1 MATTC
6 EMAGLKEKCEIE
18 FEGHTDDVVLKRF
31 KDCWRLLLD
40 TESVPKSGTNA
51 NATEV
56 ALDFI
61 YGDSRLTAPL
71 RRYRDVVGAAL
82 FVENALDVVI
92 AAAERKRDA
101 AKAENAARNDGRDR
115 AGEGIHAAFHHM
127 LTDRRLM
134 IKRVC
139 MHLRNGERADDKT
152 LHALPHD
159 PTWPNVRERKRAAMA
174 RELETMSDE
183 DDDGFGP
190 IRQGKPVPKGGKLID
205 Y

>member
-1 MATTC
+1 MLPTC
-6 EMAGLKEKCEIE
+6 EMAGMKDDCEIE
-18 FEGHTDDVVLKRF
+18 LEALSDDEVLKRF
-31 KDCWRLLLD
+31 KFCWHLLLD
-40 TESVPKSGTNA
+40 TESVPQSGTNA
-51 NATEV
+51 EAKKI
-56 ALDFI
+56 ARSLL
-61 YGDSRLTAPL
+61 YGYSTLTAPL

-82 FVENALDVVI
+82 FLEDALDVVI

-115 AGEGIHAAFHHM
+115 AGEGTHTAFHHM
-127 LTDRRLM
+127 LNDRRLM

-139 MHLRNGERADDKT
+139 MHLRHGERSDAKT

-159 PTWPNVRERKRAAMA
+159 PTWPNVRERKRAAIA
-174 RELETMSDE
+174 RELETMSGE

-190 IRQGKPVPKGGKLID
+190 IKRGKPVPKGGKLID

>member
-1 MATTC
+1 
-6 EMAGLKEKCEIE
+6 MAGFDGECKRELEPL
-18 FEGHTDDVVLKRF
+18 TDDDVLKRF
-31 KDCWRLLLD
+31 KFSWHLLLD

-51 NATEV
+51 EAKKI
-56 ALDFI
+56 ARSLL
-61 YGDSRLTAPL
+61 YGDSTLTAPL

-101 AKAENAARNDGRDR
+101 AKAENVARKDGRDR

-127 LTDRRLM
+127 LVDRRLM

-159 PTWPNVRERKRAAMA
+159 PTWPNVRERKRAAIA

-190 IRQGKPVPKGGKLID
+190 IKQGKPVPEGGKLID

>member
-1 MATTC
+1 MLTTC
-6 EMAGLKEKCEIE
+6 EMAGL
-18 FEGHTDDVVLKRF
+18 EGECKRELKHLSDDETLKRF
-31 KDCWRLLLD
+31 KCCWRLLLD

-51 NATEV
+51 EAKEV
-56 ALDFI
+56 ARSFL
-61 YGDSRLTAPL
+61 YGDSTLTAPL

-82 FVENALDVVI
+82 FVEDALDLVI
-92 AAAERKRDA
+92 SVAERKRDA

-115 AGEGIHAAFHHM
+115 TGEGIHTAFHHM
-127 LTDRRLM
+127 LADRRLM
-134 IKRVC
+134 IRRVC

-159 PTWPNVRERKRAAMA
+159 PTWPNVRERKRAAIA

>member
-1 MATTC
+1 
-6 EMAGLKEKCEIE
+6 MAGFDGECKRELEPL
-18 FEGHTDDVVLKRF
+18 TDDDVLKRF
-31 KDCWRLLLD
+31 KFSWHLLLD

-51 NATEV
+51 EAKKI
-56 ALDFI
+56 ARSLL
-61 YGDSRLTAPL
+61 YGDSTLTAPL

-101 AKAENAARNDGRDR
+101 AKAENVARKDGRDR

-127 LTDRRLM
+127 LVDRRLM

-159 PTWPNVRERKRAAMA
+159 PTWPNVRERKRAAIA
-174 RELETMSDE
+174 RELETMCDE

-190 IRQGKPVPKGGKLID
+190 IKQGKPVPEGGKLID